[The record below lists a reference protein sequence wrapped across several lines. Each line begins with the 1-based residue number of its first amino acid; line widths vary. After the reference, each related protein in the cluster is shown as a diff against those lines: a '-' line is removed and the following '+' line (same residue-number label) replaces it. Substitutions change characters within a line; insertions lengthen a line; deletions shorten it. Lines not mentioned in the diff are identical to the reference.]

1 MSLKNKKQI
10 ASWCLFDF
18 ANSSFSA
25 VIAAV
30 IFPVYYANY
39 IVGNDSGY
47 GDLWWGRVISFSM
60 AVVVLTSPFVGGI
73 ADYKC
78 IKKKL
83 LFVYTAICVIAV
95 SLLSLIEKGMVVQ
108 GFLLASLAT
117 IGMEGGVV
125 FYNSFL
131 PEIADKKH
139 YGKVSGYGFGTG
151 YAGSILSLV
160 IAFFLMNNEYYGL
173 TWIMVSVFFA
183 LFSLPAFIFL
193 PSDKRQMFGLFHS
206 AKKGMKQTLG
216 TFKNIWAN
224 RELRKFLAAYL
235 IYEDGVNTV
244 IVFSGIF
251 AATTLGFSPH
261 ELIILYLVIQIT
273 ALIGAFAM
281 STPTDLWGPKKVIA
295 VSLFLWFF
303 VSVLAFFV
311 YSKSGFWIIAV
322 IAGLGLGAIQS
333 ASRVF
338 FARFIPSDHESE
350 YFGVYSMVGKSS
362 AIFGPLV
369 FGYISSGFGSQ
380 RYAILS
386 IASFFLA
393 GLFCLRFV
401 KK

>member
-1 MSLKNKKQI
+1 MFLKNKKQI
-10 ASWCLFDF
+10 ISWCLFDF

-39 IVGNDSGY
+39 IVGNAAGQ

-73 ADYKC
+73 ADYKG
-78 IKKKL
+78 IRKRL
-83 LFVYTAICVIAV
+83 LFVYTFLCIV
-95 SLLSLIEKGMVVQ
+95 SVALLSLIEKGMIIQ
-108 GFLLASLAT
+108 GFVLASLAT

-139 YGKVSGYGFGTG
+139 YGRVSGYGFGTG
-151 YAGSILSLV
+151 YAGSILALV
-160 IAFFLMNNEYYGL
+160 AAYFLVDKGYYWL
-173 TWIMVSVFFA
+173 TWLMVSVFFA

-193 PSDKRQMFGLFHS
+193 PSDKKHIFGFFHS
-206 AKKGMKQTLG
+206 AKKGMKQTWC
-216 TFKNIWAN
+216 TFKEIFRNS
-224 RELRKFLAAYL
+224 ELRKFLTAYL

-244 IVFSGIF
+244 IVFSSVF
-251 AATTLGFSPH
+251 AATTLSFRYY
-261 ELIILYLVIQIT
+261 ELIALYLVIQMT

-281 STPTDLWGPKKVIA
+281 SKPTDLWGPKKVIA
-295 VSLFLWFF
+295 VSLILWCF
-303 VSVLAFFV
+303 VSVFAFFV
-311 YSKSGFWIIAV
+311 YSKVWFWFIALA
-322 IAGLGLGAIQS
+322 AGLGLGTIQS

-338 FARFIPSDHESE
+338 FAKFIPSGHESE

-369 FGYISSGFGSQ
+369 FGCISSGFGSQ

-386 IASFFLA
+386 IALFFIT
-393 GLFCLRFV
+393 GFFCLKFV
-401 KK
+401 KE